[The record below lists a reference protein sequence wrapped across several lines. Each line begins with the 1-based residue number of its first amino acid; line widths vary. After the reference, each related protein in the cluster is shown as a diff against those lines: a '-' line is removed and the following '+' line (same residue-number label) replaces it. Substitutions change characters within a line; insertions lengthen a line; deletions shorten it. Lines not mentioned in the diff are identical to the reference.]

1 MEGHEKHET
10 HKKVARVF
18 VLFVLFVA
26 NKHPNRFTRSISPML
41 DAVPADWFP
50 INSPIGMLATLSTV
64 CALVYWIEKTTD
76 WRFFQIVPSVAF
88 IYLVPLVLSN
98 TGILATKSPVF
109 DAMDRIMLPMMLVLL
124 LLNVNVRGTIRVM
137 GRGVGVMLIGSLGV
151 VVGALV
157 SYLLVRNWL
166 GPDAWKAYGALAG
179 SWTGGTANLTAVSQ
193 MFDATGAETGLA
205 VLGDATIYTAW
216 LPVLLASKRFAEPF
230 ARFTRV
236 EANRLARMDEEVA
249 KQYRESRAPS
259 SRDYLYLLS
268 IALMVTWLAD
278 IAVLW
283 LPSFD
288 PYLTKSTWRILL
300 ITTIGIGLSYT
311 ALRNV
316 PGSQELA
323 MALVFLYLAKT
334 GASAEL
340 KELADQAVPFLLGAV
355 LWVAIHGAFCVLGA
369 WLLRMDLHTAAIAS
383 AANIGGVA
391 AASIVATHHR
401 KSLVPAAILMALIG
415 FAIGNYCGYITGVLC
430 RLLS

>member
-1 MEGHEKHET
+1 
-10 HKKVARVF
+10 
-18 VLFVLFVA
+18 
-26 NKHPNRFTRSISPML
+26 
-41 DAVPADWFP
+41 
-50 INSPIGMLATLSTV
+50 MLATLSGV
-64 CALVYWIEKTTD
+64 CALVYWIERATD
-76 WRFFQIVPSVAF
+76 WRFFQYVPSVVF
-88 IYLVPLVLSN
+88 IYLIPLVMSN
-98 TGILATKSPVF
+98 SGLLVAKSPVF
-109 DAMDRIMLPMMLVLL
+109 ETMDRIMLPMMLVLL
-124 LLNVNVRGTIRVM
+124 LLNVNVRGAVRVM

-151 VVGALV
+151 VAGAFL
-157 SYLLVRNWL
+157 SYLIMRDWL
-166 GPDAWKAYGALAG
+166 GPDVWKAYGALAG
-179 SWTGGTANLTAVSQ
+179 SWTGGTANLTAVSE
-193 MFDATGAETGLA
+193 MLDASAAETGLA

-216 LPVLLASKRFAEPF
+216 LPILLASKSLAEPF

-236 EANRLARMDEEVA
+236 EADRLTRMDEVVER
-249 KQYRESRAPS
+249 QYREPRVPT
-259 SRDYLYLLS
+259 SRDYLYLLC
-268 IALMVTWLAD
+268 IAMLVTWLAD
-278 IAVLW
+278 IAILW

-311 ALRNV
+311 SLRNI

-323 MALVFLYLAKT
+323 MAFVFLYLAKT

-340 KELADQAVPFLLGAV
+340 KELADQAAPFMLGAV

-415 FAIGNYCGYITGVLC
+415 FAIGNYCGYITAMLC
-430 RLLS
+430 RLVS